1 MSVAGAKNKISKK
14 IKVSLMEPG
23 FSYVY
28 QT

>member
-1 MSVAGAKNKISKK
+1 MSVADAINKISKK